1 MAMIKCTECGKEYSD
16 KASACP
22 NCGCPVSYSAKENTN
37 DNQFKELD
45 SDIINENDG
54 FFIEIDGNRED
65 MTKLWM
71 ECDGKIDCIAKLRKK
86 YNLSLKDSKEY
97 VDDFMRKT
105 NIEDKKQVK
114 NKGYNKLVIE
124 SAILFLLGVAC
135 IIAKQILGVVLFMAL
150 AYACYPKNKKSNNA
164 NNISHNDV
172 VNEEKEIKLIKCP
185 CCGNE
190 ISNMSE
196 KCLNCGQPINSG
208 VQMEKS
214 DKNIS
219 GLICPVCKGNN
230 INVSVDNVAS
240 GYKGKTELRKKSVV
254 TNTANSAGRL
264 GMTMMTGGLWLLT
277 PKKSK
282 YKEIQKGKTNY
293 VKITTCICQNCGY
306 SWNK

>member
-1 MAMIKCTECGKEYSD
+1 MAMIKCQECGKDISD
-16 KASACP
+16 KAVSCP
-22 NCGCPVSYSAKENTN
+22 NCGCPISYSVKENTN
-37 DNQFKELD
+37 DNQFEEWD
-45 SDIINENDG
+45 SDIINENNG
-54 FFIEIDGNRED
+54 FFIEIDGYRED

-71 ECDGKIDCIAKLRKK
+71 ECDGKIDCISKLRKK

-114 NKGYNKLVIE
+114 NKEHKKLVIE

-135 IIAKQILGVVLFMAL
+135 IITKQILGVAIFMTL
-150 AYACYPKNKKSNNA
+150 AYVSYPKNKNSNNPNKV
-164 NNISHNDV
+164 NNY
-172 VNEEKEIKLIKCP
+172 ELQTEKAYKNTLKLTCP
-185 CCGNE
+185 
-190 ISNMSE
+190 
-196 KCLNCGQPINSG
+196 NCES
-208 VQMEKS
+208 
-214 DKNIS
+214 
-219 GLICPVCKGNN
+219 
-230 INVSVDNVAS
+230 DNVTVNVENVANGYS
-240 GYKGKTELRKKSVV
+240 GKSELRKKSVV

>member
-22 NCGCPVSYSAKENTN
+22 NCGCPISYSLVESTN
-37 DNQFKELD
+37 DNKSEELD

-71 ECDGKIDCIAKLRKK
+71 ECDGKVDCIDKLRKK
-86 YNLSLKDSKEY
+86 YHLNLKESKEY
-97 VDDFMRKT
+97 VEEFMRKT

-135 IIAKQILGVVLFMAL
+135 IITKQILGVVLFMAL
-150 AYACYPKNKKSNNA
+150 AYACYPKNKNSNNPNKV
-164 NNISHNDV
+164 NNY
-172 VNEEKEIKLIKCP
+172 ELQTEKAYKNTLKLTCP
-185 CCGNE
+185 
-190 ISNMSE
+190 
-196 KCLNCGQPINSG
+196 NCES
-208 VQMEKS
+208 
-214 DKNIS
+214 
-219 GLICPVCKGNN
+219 
-230 INVSVDNVAS
+230 DNVTVNVENVANGYS
-240 GYKGKTELRKKSVV
+240 GKSELRKKSVV